1 MISIKHIILTAVL
14 GLLSVSAQA
23 QNARQ
28 ILDKTAALISNKGG
42 ATANFSMSGKY
53 GSASGTL
60 SIKGKKFCAHTAQAT
75 TWYDGKTQWTYMKRN
90 DEVNIS
96 NPSASQQQSLNPY
109 NFIYLYKSGY
119 DMTAKKNATGYE
131 VHLKAQKKNI
141 REVYITVNKKYQ
153 PTQIK
158 VLNDKGWSTITITN
172 FKTAKLSDRIFRFN
186 DKDYPQAEVI
196 DLR

>member
-1 MISIKHIILTAVL
+1 MLL
-14 GLLSVSAQA
+14 LLLSPLMAQA

-60 SIKGKKFCAHTAQAT
+60 SIKGKKFCAHTAQTT
-75 TWYDGKTQWTYMKRN
+75 TWYDGKTQWTYVKRN

-172 FKTAKLSDRIFRFN
+172 FKTAKLSDNIFRFN